1 MRIIRGILKTK
12 KITVPKNFPS
22 RPTTDFAKEGL
33 FNMLENRFDLIDL
46 KLLDLCAGTGNISF
60 EWLSREAGETVV
72 VDRNFNV
79 TRHIRTL
86 AKSFGITGNIRVI
99 HSDVVKYLEKADE
112 TFDLIFAD
120 PPYEAKFHE
129 DIVRLVVERELL
141 NENGL
146 LIIEHG
152 KRTDLSQFPFY
163 ESSRGY
169 GNVIFSFFSRESMEI
184 RK

>member
-60 EWLSREAGETVV
+60 EWISREAGDVV
-72 VDRNFNV
+72 AVDSNFNV
-79 TRHIRTL
+79 TRHIKTL
-86 AKSFGITGNIRVI
+86 AKAFEVTDKIQIV
-99 HSDVVKYLEKADE
+99 HSDVIKYLEKTTE
-112 TFDLIFAD
+112 QFDLILAD

-129 DIVRLVVERELL
+129 DIIRLVFERNLIS
-141 NENGL
+141 ENGL

-152 KRTDLSQFPFY
+152 KRTDLSQSPFY
-163 ESSRGY
+163 ELSRGY
-169 GNVIFSFFSRESMEI
+169 GNVVFSFFYVQEKE
-184 RK
+184 